1 MKIQCVRGKKTECS
15 PLCRGS
21 DFERMVVFMSKI
33 TVIGA
38 GSVGA
43 TIANDLMIQGIAS
56 EILLIDINKQKA
68 FGEALDI
75 YQGAPFCSPA
85 IVRSGD
91 YEDAEGSDIVII
103 TSGMPRK
110 AGQSRLDLAQANV
123 NIIKDITPQIVKAA
137 PNAIYIIVSNPVD
150 VLTYVFCK
158 ISGLPEHQIIG
169 SGTILDTSR
178 LQSAL
183 AKRFR
188 ISPKNVHAHV
198 YGEHGDSS
206 FVPWSLVHIA
216 NNHVNVYKESSPDR
230 DRIKWENEKEYAAME
245 EFVRTSGGQVIKA
258 KGATFY
264 AVAMS
269 VCHLCKC
276 CLNTAGTALTVS
288 TMMHGEYGVEDVCLS
303 TLALVDRSGVRGKIL
318 NTLTDEEVARLHHS
332 ADKLKEVI
340 RQIEI

>member
-1 MKIQCVRGKKTECS
+1 MKNPALPRRRRHMKGRLS
-15 PLCRGS
+15 L
-21 DFERMVVFMSKI
+21 MSKI

-43 TIANDLMIQGIAS
+43 TIANDLMIQGTAS
-56 EILLIDINKQKA
+56 EIVLVDINKQKA

-85 IVRSGD
+85 IVRSGE
-91 YEDAEGSDIVII
+91 YEDAANSDIVVI

-123 NIIKDITPQIVKAA
+123 NIIKDIAPQIVKAA

-150 VLTYVFCK
+150 VLTYVFHK
-158 ISGLPEHQIIG
+158 ISGLPENQIIG

-178 LQSAL
+178 LQSVL

-216 NNHVNVYKESSPDR
+216 NNHVNNYRDSSPDR
-230 DRIKWENEKEYAAME
+230 DRIKWDNESEYAEIE

-303 TLALVDRSGVRGKIL
+303 TLALVDRNGVRGKIL
-318 NTLTDEEVARLHHS
+318 NTLTDDEVAKLHNS